1 MLAEQKNETG
11 SLQNEMSFRDQDS
24 EDLGKPI
31 NLESSLKKKDG
42 WIEIGEEKE
51 KGKDEKGIESKPTSS
66 VFPQ

>member
-1 MLAEQKNETG
+1 
-11 SLQNEMSFRDQDS
+11 MSFRDQDS

-51 KGKDEKGIESKPTSS
+51 KGKDEKGTESKPSSS